1 MYEKELS
8 KINAEYAENKLLT
21 EMTLKM
27 FSVVQKQIVVS
38 NEEINQLID
47 FYSTM
52 EKYTICDKLKKL
64 KCQHPRV

>member
-27 FSVVQKQIVVS
+27 FSVVQKQIVAS

-64 KCQHPRV
+64 KK

>member
-64 KCQHPRV
+64 KK